1 MAKSLLSSLK
11 VTARPESTKANPL
24 VSRREKLLAKLDQQ
38 RKMALCYVNDE
49 EYTAYREK
57 WTKDPETGER
67 TKVRVPKK
75 IGPWYYKRNNCYFLE
90 VRYANKPLELSKG
103 MHAIEVGNKTNLLP
117 TIDTVIEAV
126 IAGELDTV
134 LTANAKPIKTANK

>member
-1 MAKSLLSSLK
+1 MTKSLLSKLK
-11 VTARPESTKANPL
+11 VTTRPESTKANPL
-24 VSRREKLLAKLDQQ
+24 LSKRERLLTKLDQQ

-49 EYTAYREK
+49 VYTAYKEK
-57 WTKDPETGER
+57 WANDPETGER
-67 TKVRVPKK
+67 TKIRIAKNVSS
-75 IGPWYYKRNNCYFLE
+75 WFYKRNNCYFLE
-90 VRYANKPLELSKG
+90 VRYANKPMELSKG

-134 LTANAKPIKTANK
+134 LTTSAKPIKK

>member
-1 MAKSLLSSLK
+1 MTKSLLSKLK
-11 VTARPESTKANPL
+11 VTTRPESTKANPL
-24 VSRREKLLAKLDQQ
+24 LSKRERLLTKLDQQ

-49 EYTAYREK
+49 VYNVYKEK
-57 WTKDPETGER
+57 WANDQETGER
-67 TKVRVPKK
+67 TKTRIAKNVR
-75 IGPWYYKRNNCYFLE
+75 PWFYKRNNCYFLE
-90 VRYANKPLELSKG
+90 VRYANKPMELSKG

-134 LTANAKPIKTANK
+134 LTASAKPIKK